1 MPSRSPIAALAL
13 TLLALI
19 SPAGPASA
27 QPARRPANIDDEALE
42 LPAPAGLAAAA
53 TARAGGTD
61 PSVSQLPPAAALAL
75 LVAPAGSLS
84 LGGTSGGRVERA
96 AAIAPTSAS
105 RWAFMPH
112 IPARQTTYGVDEM
125 RGFLDRIG
133 AAVRP
138 CRRGAQLR
146 VGNISLVAGGP
157 SPWHKSHQAGRDVDV
172 APMLLDRSGKS
183 LPADDY
189 VVLDKNGN
197 SGDGS
202 RRKFDAKCTL
212 RLAQAIAEDT
222 IAPAQHIFLSRGLRA
237 LLLREAKRSRL
248 DEGLVARI
256 SEMVRQ
262 PSDSAPHD
270 DHLHIRLYCSD
281 QDRRWGCLDRGPM
294 RSWVVR
300 DDAGYGRHIA
310 QLASLAGHEALP
322 VRRGATSLLGRLQT
336 TLAVPALAARL
347 LDADADVRR
356 LALQGLTALGD
367 QAAAE
372 AMLAALGRVEDDALA
387 VHLFGVARRLRAAS
401 MLAAAR
407 ALLIDPAVAL
417 RPLVRARA
425 GEALMLQAIAALRGS
440 QPTPPPEAI
449 EPLVAAAQCE
459 LPAVQRAADEALQL
473 ATAYCP
479 QPEVGADAALRPVE
493 RQASP
498 SEAAAAWAA
507 FWQRNRTRPWTAWV
521 GEGLHSRGVAL
532 LRPDAPARADVPT
545 LVAALRHP
553 SPVVVVNAARLL
565 AFLTGAQPTARAG
578 AAAAWQAW
586 FRKHR
591 REYPAAAAVA
601 KPTAAASTR
610 HKSARRVGRRA
621 PGKR

>member
-1 MPSRSPIAALAL
+1 MSPRSTIAVLAALML
-13 TLLALI
+13 VLA
-19 SPAGPASA
+19 SGVRPCTA
-27 QPARRPANIDDEALE
+27 QPATAAVDDEAFE
-42 LPAPAGLAAAA
+42 GPTPARPATDASPA
-53 TARAGGTD
+53 AGGKAASSAT
-61 PSVSQLPPAAALAL
+61 QLPPAAALAL
-75 LVAPAGSLS
+75 LVPPPGSLS

-96 AAIAPTSAS
+96 AAIAPTGAS

-112 IPARQTTYGVDEM
+112 IPARHTTYGVEEM
-125 RGFLDRIG
+125 QGFLDRIG

-138 CRRGAQLR
+138 CRRGAELR
-146 VGNISLVAGGP
+146 VGNISLAGGGP

-172 APMLLDRSGKS
+172 APMLLDRKGKS
-183 LPADDY
+183 LQADDY

-197 SGDGS
+197 SHDGS
-202 RRKFDAKCTL
+202 GRKFDAKCTH

-222 IAPAQHIFLSRGLRA
+222 IAPVQHIFLSRGLRA

-248 DEGLVARI
+248 DEALAARI
-256 SEMVRQ
+256 AEMVRQ

-294 RSWVVR
+294 RGWVVR
-300 DDAGYGRHIA
+300 DDAGHARHVA
-310 QLASLAGHEALP
+310 QVASLASHEAVP
-322 VRRGATSLLGRLQT
+322 VRRSATSLLGRLQT
-336 TLAVPALAARL
+336 PLAVPALAARL
-347 LDADADVRR
+347 LDVDADVRR

-372 AMLAALGRVEDDALA
+372 AMLAALGRVDDDALA
-387 VHLFGVARRLRAAS
+387 VQLFSVARRLRAAS

-407 ALLIDPAVAL
+407 ALLVDPAVAL

-440 QPTPPPEAI
+440 QPSLPPEAV
-449 EPLVAAAQCE
+449 EPLVAAAQSE

-473 ATAYCP
+473 ATAHRP
-479 QPEVGADAALRPVE
+479 QPEGAAGEAARP
-493 RQASP
+493 ASL
-498 SEAAAAWAA
+498 SAAAAWAA

-521 GEGLHSRGVAL
+521 GEGLHSRGIAL
-532 LRPDAPARADVPT
+532 LRPDAPARGDVPT

-553 SPVVVVNAARLL
+553 SPVVIVNAARLL
-565 AFLTGAQPTARAG
+565 SYLTGVQPVARAG
-578 AAAAWQAW
+578 VAAAWQAW

-591 REYPAAAAVA
+591 REYPAVAPAGQAKATATASRKAVRPA
-601 KPTAAASTR
+601 GKKKP
-610 HKSARRVGRRA
+610 RRR
-621 PGKR
+621 